1 MKNIV
6 LDLMMG
12 LLCIVLA
19 ITIIGTIIVPEVLE
33 QWADMRSKQK
43 KCFILEGEIKIRE
56 YIQYYKDGRPSFK
69 GFTVSGC
76 GTSTFYREI
85 TKEEYDRLS
94 TMTYGEVDDEIEKNY
109 LMLLNMVM
117 GIMDISY

>member
-33 QWADMRSKQK
+33 QWADMRSK
-43 KCFILEGEIKIRE
+43 
-56 YIQYYKDGRPSFK
+56 
-69 GFTVSGC
+69 
-76 GTSTFYREI
+76 
-85 TKEEYDRLS
+85 
-94 TMTYGEVDDEIEKNY
+94 
-109 LMLLNMVM
+109 
-117 GIMDISY
+117 